1 MTCNISDFDYSS
13 FPFPYLNTEENV
25 WKYVPIDF
33 WRYEVLPFLCKLDSS
48 VPLNTFRYVCRLFY
62 LLSLQYVPSPLNKL
76 SSLELTS
83 KYLLFAAEPRFVG
96 SWQQKYNIHDLIN
109 VSDSIIC
116 CATINNNFFTW
127 NFEIK
132 PINLEKTHFQFSKR
146 SILDFVGHTALI
158 NAIASFCGGTRLI
171 SGSQDQTV
179 KIWNVEDG
187 SCIKT
192 LEGHTELVWDVCVL
206 VGGEEKEDLIVSGS
220 SDNTL
225 KVWNIEGKCLKTL
238 KGHSHWIY
246 CVIPFDT
253 KHVLS
258 GSYDYTVKLWN
269 VMDGEGVCIKTFEG
283 HYNSVWCVCKY
294 DDRHFLSGSYDS
306 DVKFWNISK
315 EKCISTLT
323 GHNHAV
329 YSLILIETG
338 WPQNQKCV
346 VSGSYDKTIRIWT
359 LTVSESCEDDALE
372 NGIWNCL
379 KILQVD
385 SEVYC
390 LTLFRNRYLFAGQDD
405 GTVSVWDFGFP
416 LLVSRIK

>member
-13 FPFPYLNTEENV
+13 SPFPYLNTNDENV
-25 WKYVPIDF
+25 WKYIPIDF

-48 VPLNTFRYVCRLFY
+48 IPLNTFRYVCRLFY
-62 LLSLQYVPSPLNKL
+62 LLSLQYIPSSLNKM

-83 KYLLFAAEPRFVG
+83 KYLLFPAEPHFIG
-96 SWQQKYNIHDLIN
+96 YWIEKEIICHFIS
-109 VSDSIIC
+109 VSDSIIYC
-116 CATINNNFFTW
+116 TLHNNNFVTC
-127 NFEIK
+127 NIEIK
-132 PINLEKTHFQFSKR
+132 PTNLEKTHFLFSKR
-146 SILDFVGHTALI
+146 SILDFVSHTDQI
-158 NAIASFCGGTRLI
+158 WTVASLCGGTRLI
-171 SGSQDQTV
+171 SGSKDKTV

-192 LEGHTELVWDVCVL
+192 LEGHSDWVRCVCVV
-206 VGGEEKEDLIVSGS
+206 VGGEEDLIVSGS
-220 SDNTL
+220 DDKTL

-283 HYNSVWCVCKY
+283 HSESVWCLCKY

-315 EKCISTLT
+315 EKCVSTLI
-323 GHNHAV
+323 GHNHHV
-329 YSLILIETG
+329 SSLILIENG
-338 WPQNQKCV
+338 WPQDQKCV
-346 VSGSYDKTIRIWT
+346 VSGSFDKTIRIWT

-379 KILQVD
+379 KILQVN
-385 SEVYC
+385 SYVYC

-416 LLVSRIK
+416 LLVNRI